1 MDYKIFWTQEAI
13 DNLESILEYL
23 SANFS
28 NQEIDKFKK
37 KLSKQI
43 ELIQKF
49 PQMFPVSSYNTKLRK
64 AVLSKQTTVFYEVK
78 ENVIHLVYLFVN
90 YQDIEK
96 IRRK

>member
-28 NQEIDKFKK
+28 NQDIDKFKK

-78 ENVIHLVYLFVN
+78 ENMIHLVYLFVN
-90 YQDIEK
+90 YQNIEK

>member
-64 AVLSKQTTVFYEVK
+64 AVLSKQNTVFYEVK

>member
-78 ENVIHLVYLFVN
+78 ENMIHLVYLFVN